1 MAQIEEVNDSEDEN
15 GLPYERQL
23 AHLNF
28 VKVSVKIR
36 KTDKILLWVLTLGVC
51 TQ

>member
-1 MAQIEEVNDSEDEN
+1 MRMD
-15 GLPYERQL
+15 LPYEQQL

-36 KTDKILLWVLTLGVC
+36 KTDKILLQVLTLGVC
-51 TQ
+51 TH